1 MPAQV
6 LAFLNFKG
14 GVGKTTSVVNLGAGL
29 GYFKNKRVLVVDLD
43 AQCNSTFWL
52 LRPDH
57 FAALEPTEF
66 EGAGSART
74 SWQIFR
80 DAVYGTSLFQPT
92 QAIIR
97 GVPRSEAGYEL
108 IPNLHLLPGSLD
120 LIDVDFEA
128 DTKVV
133 GRMRAALREALEP
146 LRAHYDYILLDCP
159 PHLHYVTQSA
169 LLAADHVVLPY
180 NPDYLSLSGLYTLSQ
195 LLDRIDVVFAQQ
207 RAGQRRANIAAVV
220 ICRHQLVGRA
230 YGTAIAELKSRLDLL
245 RHHRLVHPQCALLE
259 PYVRHDVSVAEAA
272 SEHLPVLLH
281 RPNSNATIDYKLLS
295 NAFVAHFNSLR

>member
-29 GYFKNKRVLVVDLD
+29 GYFKHKRVLVVDLD
-43 AQCNSTFWL
+43 AQCNSTYWL

-57 FAALEPTEF
+57 FAAMESTEF
-66 EGAGSART
+66 EGAGSAYS

-80 DAVYGTSLFQPT
+80 DAIYGTQLFQPT

-97 GVPRSEAGYEL
+97 GVPRSEMDYEL
-108 IPNLHLLPGSLD
+108 IPNLHLLAGALD
-120 LIDVDFEA
+120 LIDVDFVA
-128 DTKVV
+128 DPKVV
-133 GRMRAALREALEP
+133 GRMRAALRETLDP
-146 LRAHYDYILLDCP
+146 LRESYDFILLDCP
-159 PHLHYVTQSA
+159 PHLHYVTQAA

-180 NPDYLSLSGLYTLSQ
+180 NPDYLSLSGLYTLSR

-207 RAGQRRANIAAVV
+207 RAGQRRAAIAAVV

-230 YGTAIAELKSRLDLL
+230 YATAISELKSQLDLL
-245 RHHRLVHPQCALLE
+245 RQHRLVHPRCALLE
-259 PYVRHDVSVAEAA
+259 PYVRHDVTVAEAA

-281 RPNSNATIDYKLLS
+281 KPNCNATQDYKLLS
-295 NAFVAHFNSLR
+295 NAFVAHFNSLA

>member
-29 GYFKNKRVLVVDLD
+29 AYFKGKRVLVVDLD

-57 FAALEPTEF
+57 FAALEPTQF
-66 EGAGSART
+66 EGAGATRT

-80 DAVYGTSLFQPT
+80 DAIYGTDLFQPE
-92 QAIIR
+92 QAILR
-97 GVPRSEAGYEL
+97 GVPRSEAGFEL

-128 DTKVV
+128 DTKTV
-133 GRMRAALREALEP
+133 GRMRASLRVALEAQ
-146 LRAHYDYILLDCP
+146 RGNYDFIFLDCP
-159 PHLHYVTQSA
+159 PHLHYVTQAA

-180 NPDYLSLSGLYTLSQ
+180 NPDYLSLSGLHTLSR
-195 LLDRIDVVFAQQ
+195 LLDRLDVVFAQQ
-207 RAGQRRANIAAVV
+207 RAGERRAAIAAVA
-220 ICRHQLVGRA
+220 ICRHQLIGRA
-230 YGTAIAELKSRLDLL
+230 YGTAIAELESRLDLL
-245 RHHRLVHPQCALLE
+245 RRQRLVHPKCALLQ
-259 PYVRHDVSVAEAA
+259 PYVRHDVAVAEAA

-281 RPNSNATIDYKLLS
+281 RPASNATMDYKLLS
-295 NAFVAHFNSLR
+295 NAFVSHFQALA